1 MILNNMPFHVGASIT
16 ATNPAGLPDTWP
28 FSLYFD
34 NSLGLLMQRA
44 TPDLLGILDDAYR
57 AGQLIGTP
65 LAEDSYGK
73 PYADDF
79 LLFIEQI
86 GLSSGAKA
94 IEIGAGVGYIT
105 RRLKDVGYRIT
116 GIEPGREYARYW
128 EKYGVNI
135 LNDFFPTPRLT
146 GRFDLIC
153 SYAVLEHIAEPSEFL
168 RDIRNQLAPK
178 GVAIFSVP
186 DCTDEI
192 SAGDPSILFHEHFSY
207 FDSGSL
213 ARLIESVGMYA
224 TVMKSA
230 YGRCLYAIAT
240 LKKQPVL
247 LENDKGL
254 AYELVASYPSRCSVF
269 IEDMRSR
276 ISKLAECGTVGVY
289 CASRGLVLLDPTW
302 RLRFFDDDPQLQ
314 GKFLPP
320 FRVNIES
327 RDKLIA
333 EPVDYLVIM
342 SRTFGRRI
350 RDSLREHGYPGNILT
365 LDEML

>member
-1 MILNNMPFHVGASIT
+1 VILDKMPFHVGVSIT

-79 LLFIEQI
+79 LLFIEQV
-86 GLSSGAKA
+86 GLPCGAKA
-94 IEIGAGVGYIT
+94 IEIGAGVGYLT
-105 RRLKDVGYRIT
+105 RRLKDAGYQII
-116 GIEPGREYARYW
+116 GIEPGRGYAKYW

-135 LNDFFPTPRLT
+135 LNDFFPTPHLT

-153 SYAVLEHIAEPSEFL
+153 SYAVLEHIAEPSKFL
-168 RDIRNQLAPK
+168 RDVRNQLAPE

-213 ARLIESVGMYA
+213 ARLIESVGMHA
-224 TVMKSA
+224 TVVKSG
-230 YGRCLYAIAT
+230 YGRCLYAIAS
-240 LKKQPVL
+240 LKERSVF
-247 LENDKGL
+247 LENDKGV
-254 AYELVASYPSRCSVF
+254 AGELVAGYPSRCSLF
-269 IEDMRSR
+269 IEDVRSK
-276 ISKLAECGTVGVY
+276 ISKLTECGTVGIY
-289 CASRGLVLLDPTW
+289 CASRGLALFDPAWT
-302 RLRFFDDDPQLQ
+302 LRFFDDDPELQ

-320 FRVNIES
+320 FQVSIET
-327 RDKLIA
+327 REKLLA

-342 SRTFGRRI
+342 SRTFGNRI
-350 RDSLREHGYPGNILT
+350 RSSLREQGYRGEMLT
-365 LDEML
+365 LDQT